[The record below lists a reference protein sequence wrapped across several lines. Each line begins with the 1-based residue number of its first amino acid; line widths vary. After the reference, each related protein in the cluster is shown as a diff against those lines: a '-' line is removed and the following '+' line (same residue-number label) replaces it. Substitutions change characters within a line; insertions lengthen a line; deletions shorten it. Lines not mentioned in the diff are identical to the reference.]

1 MRLSKRARLV
11 LPAAVVAAV
20 LASGCGGG
28 GTSGPSKDKV
38 RSTTAADVLAVLRT
52 HNVAVKGSI
61 TCDGQ
66 APGVI
71 DCHGTTTD
79 GKDIQATLV
88 ASTSGLSCTGPL
100 VVNVDKTQLD
110 SLPDEKCS

>member
-1 MRLSKRARLV
+1 MQASIRVRLL
-11 LPAAVVAAV
+11 LPATVVIAV
-20 LASGCGGG
+20 LASGCGGK

-38 RSTTAADVLAVLRT
+38 RSTTASDVVTVLRS
-52 HNVAVKGSI
+52 HNISVKGSI

-66 APGVI
+66 APGII

-79 GKDIQATLV
+79 GKDIQSTLT
-88 ASTSGLSCTGPL
+88 ASTSGLSCTGPM
-100 VVNVDKTQLD
+100 VVNVDKAQLV